1 MQTAFYESE
10 GECIVAVEDAEQVL
24 FNNRFE
30 LDGMTFPEPSPHLF
44 NFKSGVHS
52 VKRKNLM
59 LFYIVYVLS
68 VVVLILHF
76 TGFLARRN
84 MDWVVLVAA
93 VAIFAVNILDFL
105 KG

>member
-1 MQTAFYESE
+1 
-10 GECIVAVEDAEQVL
+10 
-24 FNNRFE
+24 
-30 LDGMTFPEPSPHLF
+30 
-44 NFKSGVHS
+44 
-52 VKRKNLM
+52 M

-105 KG
+105 KII